1 LKGIIR
7 IESTRGIPRVK
18 PGTGKIE
25 RETSFY
31 ITSKVWL
38 VRAQLGPVIRSHWVV
53 ENSLKVMHMVFRDNE
68 CRIRTDHASANFTT
82 LKYIVLNLTRR
93 APASTVSASDPK
105 SPHGLIDICLGI
117 CQWVKEARSTNGC
130 TK

>member
-7 IESTRGIPRVK
+7 IESTRGISRVK

-38 VRAQLGPVIRSHWVV
+38 VRANWGPSSVAIGRSRTG
-53 ENSLKVMHMVFRDNE
+53 LKVMHMVFRDNE
-68 CRIRTDHASANFTT
+68 CRIRTDHASANFTA
-82 LKYIVLNLTRR
+82 LKYI
-93 APASTVSASDPK
+93 AP
-105 SPHGLIDICLGI
+105 
-117 CQWVKEARSTNGC
+117 N
-130 TK
+130 